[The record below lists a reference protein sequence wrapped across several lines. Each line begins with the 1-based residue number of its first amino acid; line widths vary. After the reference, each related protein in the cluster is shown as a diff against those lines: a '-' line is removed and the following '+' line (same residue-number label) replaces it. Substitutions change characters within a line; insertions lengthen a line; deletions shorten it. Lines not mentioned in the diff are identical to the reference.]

1 MASML
6 WDGKHLIFRRSSND
20 ESFLRTLSA
29 NIRHR
34 RLFGWRNL
42 DLLVRRFRVS
52 IGDAYEV
59 IHIDQWQM
67 EVMKLR
73 YRPQVLNADAIAVPA
88 IDA

>member
-1 MASML
+1 M
-6 WDGKHLIFRRSSND
+6 
-20 ESFLRTLSA
+20 SA

-59 IHIDQWQM
+59 IHINPWDIA
-67 EVMKLR
+67 VMRCR